1 MLSRI
6 APLKNN
12 GAILLMGDGWIGLKP
27 GFFLG
32 GRTYEFWQNMAQIN
46 ALHGKV
52 ATTIAT
58 NMEHFY
64 EHSL

>member
-1 MLSRI
+1 
-6 APLKNN
+6 
-12 GAILLMGDGWIGLKP
+12 MGGGRIGLNQ
-27 GFFLG
+27 GFFG